1 MRVFLDTNIILD
13 LLLERDGFQDSA
25 TIFQMQEDGKIR
37 LCVSFLTMVN
47 VAYVYKKIVGES
59 MAIVN
64 LKYLSSLLE
73 VLPMDSNQLQQAIM
87 LDGKDIEDTLQA
99 TCAQAAGCDYIIT
112 RNIKDY
118 KITKGLSRQVS
129 LPPVLSPASYIS
141 KFQNPDT

>member
-64 LKYLSSLLE
+64 LKYL
-73 VLPMDSNQLQQAIM
+73 
-87 LDGKDIEDTLQA
+87 
-99 TCAQAAGCDYIIT
+99 
-112 RNIKDY
+112 
-118 KITKGLSRQVS
+118 
-129 LPPVLSPASYIS
+129 
-141 KFQNPDT
+141 